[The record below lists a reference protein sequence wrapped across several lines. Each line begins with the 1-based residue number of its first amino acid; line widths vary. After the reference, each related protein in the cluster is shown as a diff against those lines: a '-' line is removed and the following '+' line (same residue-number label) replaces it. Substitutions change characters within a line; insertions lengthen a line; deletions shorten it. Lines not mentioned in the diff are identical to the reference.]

1 MEILFEL
8 NHCYTQMDEDYSNR
22 LTIYDDGSIN
32 AYQMETYCYQ
42 PESRNIDKPASN
54 EFLDSIQAL
63 LKKHEKEIA
72 EIPFTEIEPHW
83 KFNMRVLDKQFSL
96 LFLHRWYETNY
107 DGTKNKRTQEDISK
121 DFLIDLICS
130 VKEIVEKYYPKEI
143 KWNRFDTEY
152 WFKELE

>member
-8 NHCYTQMDEDYSNR
+8 AHCYTQMDEDYNNR
-22 LTIYDDGSIN
+22 LTIYDDGSIKV
-32 AYQMETYCYQ
+32 YQMETYCYQ
-42 PESRNIDKPASN
+42 PETMNIDKPANN
-54 EFLDSIQAL
+54 EFLDSIKTL
-63 LKKHEKEIA
+63 LKKHEKEIE
-72 EIPFTEIEPHW
+72 EIPFTEIAPHW

-96 LFLHRWYETNY
+96 IFFHRWYETNY

-143 KWNRFDTEY
+143 KWNRFDTEH
-152 WFKELE
+152 WFKDLE